1 MYQTEHEELF
11 KSIRAGAPINDALRG
26 ANSTLM
32 AIMARMSAYT
42 GQTVSWEQ
50 AMSSTES
57 LVPESLDWG
66 AMPFPPVAI
75 PGQSKLA

>member
-1 MYQTEHEELF
+1 M
-11 KSIRAGAPINDALRG
+11 SSMPRRALKTSASKPGAMG
-26 ANSTLM
+26 VANSTLM

-42 GQTVSWEQ
+42 GQTVSWEP